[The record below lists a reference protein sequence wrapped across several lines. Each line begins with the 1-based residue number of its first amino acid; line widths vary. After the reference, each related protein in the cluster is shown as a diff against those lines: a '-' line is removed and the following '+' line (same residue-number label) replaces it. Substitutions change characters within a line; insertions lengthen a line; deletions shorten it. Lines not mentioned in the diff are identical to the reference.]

1 MAYSLLHE
9 YVAINVE
16 ALQGEETSINEM
28 QTILHTVNTSTAD
41 TLASKFVT
49 LKIKNL
55 VPLKMENDSEEDC
68 KRFYQHVGA

>member
-16 ALQGEETSINEM
+16 ALQGEETSTIEM
-28 QTILHTVNTSTAD
+28 QTILRNVNTSTAD

-49 LKIKNL
+49 LKTKNL
-55 VPLKMENDSEEDC
+55 VTLKLEDDSEEDC
-68 KRFYQHVGA
+68 KRFIRT